1 MAMKKDDPLLIQNS
15 LKEAQFVVEDETLIR
30 LSARDWCWLLE
41 WMDVQ
46 TKPNSQLQAAM
57 NRYKQAC
64 RGEVGTT
71 FSW

>member
-1 MAMKKDDPLLIQNS
+1 MAMKKDDPLLIQSS

-46 TKPNSQLQAAM
+46 TKPN
-57 NRYKQAC
+57 
-64 RGEVGTT
+64 
-71 FSW
+71 